1 MRTTNE
7 AKISPLPRRRTLHP
21 AAAARAIARRRA
33 LPSPRDA
40 AAGRRRR
47 HPPRLGRSSVAYGI
61 ACRLFAGF
69 TRLPPA
75 LLEAIRPWGRLFEP
89 ETGPLSLADRGA
101 IARGVSNESDWA
113 LPQERFGRRRPEAGG
128 EQAIGAA
135 GPGRSEAEP
144 TVARSRALEAFA
156 RKLVAS
162 RHRMEGSDVERLL
175 AVGLTPAEIRDA
187 ARVVPVYKLI
197 DYLTAAPCLSALRRP
212 RLATAA
218 ATRRGNGSQRTKTG

>member
-1 MRTTNE
+1 MRTTNA
-7 AKISPLPRRRTLHP
+7 AKIAPLGRRRALHP
-21 AAAARAIARRRA
+21 AASARAIAQRRA

-40 AAGRRRR
+40 AEGRRRR
-47 HPPRLGRSSVAYGI
+47 HPPRLGRSSVAYGT

-101 IARGVSNESDWA
+101 IARGVAGESDRA
-113 LPQERFGRRRPEAGG
+113 LPQERFGRRADAGAG
-128 EQAIGAA
+128 EQAIAAA
-135 GPGRSEAEP
+135 GLGRSEVER

-175 AVGLTPAEIRDA
+175 AVGLTPTEIRNA
-187 ARVVPVYKLI
+187 ARIVPVYKLI
-197 DYLTAAPCLSALRRP
+197 SYLTAAPCLSALRRP
-212 RLATAA
+212 RFATAVA
-218 ATRRGNGSQRTKTG
+218 ARRGNGTQRTKTG